1 MSSFIVYRGLHRPAD
16 RIVVENHAGTDIQEI
31 GHDDLDASWPEVT
44 SFFREYDRDIAQLM
58 ERGVTQKHPII
69 VSAAIRCIGGTATI
83 LRRGQMV
90 DQIADIFPIG
100 AFARAWHG
108 KDVRP
113 AQVLDAFEGRIGRIA
128 RIGKHHDLTP
138 PRWRL
143 KVPQHLT
150 KQDMLMA
157 LTLGIDGREG
167 AGNSKTLPTDHQHHH
182 TNAKGLG
189 R

>member
-16 RIVVENHAGTDIQEI
+16 RIVVENHASTDIQEI

-90 DQIADIFPIG
+90 DRIADIFPIG

-113 AQVLDAFEGRIGRIA
+113 AQVLDAFEGRIGSIA
-128 RIGKHHDLTP
+128 RIGKHHDLTH
-138 PRWRL
+138 PRWGI
-143 KVPQHLT
+143 KVFEHLPE
-150 KQDMLMA
+150 QDILMP
-157 LTLGIDGREG
+157 LTLWIDG
-167 AGNSKTLPTDHQHHH
+167 GNSDRDAKTVPAGH
-182 TNAKGLG
+182 
-189 R
+189 